1 MDTKQHHPMQ
11 HLFDLSDDE
20 LRARARLAHFRF
32 QWHGYS
38 EGQREHLRELARKQP
53 DAARDMGFVIAEV
66 EIEPTDEDIDAMLV
80 DHFRP
85 KAPMTIKHHGNFIL
99 TSVPRDIV
107 EILRLGK
114 AQEICIGYCC
124 PNARARPTS
133 HARRLDFARSD
144 RAAAVA
150 FDVGARDAGLCR
162 GDGSGGAGDRSGAGW
177 DLLAGE
183 SVFAGRGA

>member
-38 EGQREHLRELARKQP
+38 EGQREHLRDVARNHP

-80 DHFRP
+80 E
-85 KAPMTIKHHGNFIL
+85 HGRFERRRN
-99 TSVPRDIV
+99 
-107 EILRLGK
+107 ERL
-114 AQEICIGYCC
+114 AD
-124 PNARARPTS
+124 S
-133 HARRLDFARSD
+133 
-144 RAAAVA
+144 
-150 FDVGARDAGLCR
+150 
-162 GDGSGGAGDRSGAGW
+162 
-177 DLLAGE
+177 
-183 SVFAGRGA
+183 